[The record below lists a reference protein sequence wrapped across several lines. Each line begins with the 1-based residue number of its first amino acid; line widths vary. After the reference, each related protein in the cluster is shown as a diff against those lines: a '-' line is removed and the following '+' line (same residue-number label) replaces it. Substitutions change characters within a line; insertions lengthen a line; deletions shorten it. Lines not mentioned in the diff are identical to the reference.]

1 MANRALFQSNVIAPA
16 KAAAANIINQAGAPA
31 YGFEPKH
38 ALAQLAVTGCLNQTF
53 YASAETQ
60 LSEVIARCLEVP
72 SEFVA
77 KTAIYARESGNM
89 KDMPAL
95 LMAYLAAFDG
105 ALCESVFER
114 VIDNG
119 KMLRNF
125 VQIMRSG
132 AVARKSLGTRPKRL
146 VQRWLEN
153 ASDARLISAM
163 VGNAPSLADVIKM
176 VHPKA
181 TTPKRSAFFAYLIG
195 KEVNEELL
203 PKEIQALEAFK
214 LDARLPVPNV
224 SFQLLT
230 SYELSA
236 AHWRQIAKS
245 ASWQTTRMNL
255 NTFVRHEVFVDSD
268 CVRMV
273 AARLADADLIAKAR
287 AFPYQLLA
295 AHRNAEKIP
304 AKVREAL
311 TAAVEISVQNVP
323 KIAGSVAIAVDVSGS
338 MASAVTGN
346 RVGATST
353 MRCVDVAGMM
363 AATIVARN
371 PGAMVLPFN
380 DSVCSFDWRAKGVMA
395 QASALASML
404 GGGTNVSAPLL
415 ALKQRGVAP
424 DLVIIL
430 SDNQSWQDARNYG
443 CTATM
448 QAWAELKAH
457 NPKAKLVCVDLQPY
471 TNSQAVDGGD
481 ILNIGGFSDAVFGLI
496 ADFTNDSLGGAS
508 MVRKIEALS
517 LDHWTK

>member
-1 MANRALFQSNVIAPA
+1 MANRALFQTQPSMQRL
-16 KAAAANIINQAGAPA
+16 AANTINQAGARA
-31 YGFEPKH
+31 YAFAPKH
-38 ALAQLAVTGCLNQTF
+38 ALAQLAITGCMNQTF
-53 YASAETQ
+53 YASAEAQ

-72 SEFVA
+72 SAYVA
-77 KTAIYARESGNM
+77 QTAIYARQSGNM

-105 ALCESVFER
+105 ALCEQIFPR

-125 VQIMRSG
+125 VQILRSG

-153 ASDARLISAM
+153 ASDAQLISAM

-181 TTPKRSAFFAYLIG
+181 NTAERTAFFGYLIA
-195 KEVNEELL
+195 KDVNKALL
-203 PKEIQALEAFK
+203 PAEIQALELFK
-214 LDARLPVPNV
+214 ADASKPVPNV
-224 SFQLLT
+224 SFQLLS
-230 SYELSA
+230 SYELST
-236 AHWRQIAKS
+236 AHWCQIAKN

-255 NTFVRHEVFVDSD
+255 NTFVRHGVFADPESVKLI
-268 CVRMV
+268 
-273 AARLADADLIAKAR
+273 AARLADASLIAKAR

-295 AHRNAEKIP
+295 AHKNAVNIPIQVRNAL
-304 AKVREAL
+304 A
-311 TAAVEISVQNVP
+311 AAVETSVKNVA

-338 MASAVTGN
+338 MSSPVSGQRAG
-346 RVGATST
+346 GTSS

-363 AATIVARN
+363 AAVIVARN

-380 DSVCSFDWRAKGVMA
+380 DAVQSFDWRAKGVMA
-395 QASALASML
+395 QASALAALL

-424 DLVIIL
+424 DVVIIL
-430 SDNQSWQDARNYG
+430 SDNQSWMDAQNHST
-443 CTATM
+443 TAAM
-448 QAWAELKAH
+448 QAWANLKAR

-471 TNSQAVDGGD
+471 TNSQALEGGD
-481 ILNIGGFSDAVFGLI
+481 VLNIGGFSDAVFGLI
-496 ADFTNDSLGGAS
+496 ADFVNGELGAAGLVA
-508 MVRKIEALS
+508 KIERINLS
-517 LDHWTK
+517 A